1 MNLVSVAVG
10 FAVLA
15 IVYRVYRRYTGI
27 SLADVPGPES
37 PSFIMGTSIPFYWF
51 SLSPISVVTSG
62 NTKELYQGQAAEADF
77 KWQAQYGNIIRFKGL
92 FGVCHEIRTLQ
103 HTPSDW
109 LVHRKII

>member
-51 SLSPISVVTSG
+51 SLSPISVV
-62 NTKELYQGQAAEADF
+62 
-77 KWQAQYGNIIRFKGL
+77 IREYEGAL
-92 FGVCHEIRTLQ
+92 PRTG
-103 HTPSDW
+103 S
-109 LVHRKII
+109 RG